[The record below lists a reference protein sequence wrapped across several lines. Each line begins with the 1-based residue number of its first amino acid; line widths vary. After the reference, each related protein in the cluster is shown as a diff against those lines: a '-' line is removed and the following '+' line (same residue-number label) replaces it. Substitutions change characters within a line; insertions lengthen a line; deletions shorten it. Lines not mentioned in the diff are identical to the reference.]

1 MQKIKVLIVDD
12 ASFTRDI
19 MRKGLRAEFP
29 AFTTEE
35 APDGLKAQKLLEK
48 KPFDLILCD
57 WEMPEMNGA
66 ELLTW
71 IRNNEPIKNTPFIMV
86 TSRGDKEH
94 VVKAIEL
101 KVNNYIVKPFSND
114 KLGKV
119 VANVLQKAMEL
130 TAEQLRIIGGKYL
143 DPMVVASKGLSGV
156 IPTAELTR
164 ESVASNKTAAPT
176 HKSTPPSEKV
186 LLTLRFRGSQTKLLV
201 KEISS
206 ELISGIVKNS
216 ADQIPPIME
225 MTVVDIEF
233 EGITSRLNAFVYT
246 LQARGDSNESDFV
259 DITLK
264 LVDQDDPDKMSHLNQ
279 FIDSIA

>member
-29 AFTTEE
+29 SFTTEE
-35 APDGLKAQKLLEK
+35 APDGLKAQKILEK

-71 IRNNEPIKNTPFIMV
+71 IRNNEPIKDTPFIMV

-119 VANVLQKAMEL
+119 VGNVLQKAMGL

-143 DPMVVASKGLSGV
+143 DPMAAASQGLSGA
-156 IPTAELTR
+156 IPAAEITR
-164 ESVASNKTAAPT
+164 ESVNKGAPVATAK
-176 HKSTPPSEKV
+176 KSAQPSEK
-186 LLTLRFRGSQTKLLV
+186 LLLGVRFRGSQIKLLV

-206 ELISGIVKNS
+206 DLIVGIVKMMIRFHPLWKPPLS
-216 ADQIPPIME
+216 ISLSKASPIASTPLSIRCRLAVIPPIQN
-225 MTVVDIEF
+225 
-233 EGITSRLNAFVYT
+233 L
-246 LQARGDSNESDFV
+246 
-259 DITLK
+259 
-264 LVDQDDPDKMSHLNQ
+264 
-279 FIDSIA
+279 SISL

>member
-1 MQKIKVLIVDD
+1 MQQIKVLIVDD

-19 MRKGLRAEFP
+19 MRKGLRAVFP

-35 APDGLKAQKLLEK
+35 AVDGLKAQKLLEK

-71 IRNNEPIKNTPFIMV
+71 IRNNDPIKDTPFIMV

-119 VANVLQKAMEL
+119 VANVLQKTMGF
-130 TAEQLRIIGGKYL
+130 TAEQLRIIGGKYQ
-143 DPMVVASKGLSGV
+143 DPMAASSNGLSGA
-156 IPTAELTR
+156 IPTAEITR
-164 ESVASNKTAAPT
+164 ENVSKNAATTENKSAQ
-176 HKSTPPSEKV
+176 PSEK
-186 LLTLRFRGSQTKLLV
+186 LLLSVRFRGSQIKLLV

-206 ELISGIVKNS
+206 EFITGIVKND
-216 ADQIPPIME
+216 DQIPPIME
-225 MTVVDIEF
+225 MTVIDVAFD
-233 EGITSRLNAFVYT
+233 GITNRLNAFVYT
-246 LQARGDSNESDFV
+246 LQARGDNTESEFV

-264 LVDQDDPDKMSHLNQ
+264 LVDQDDAAKMEHLNN
-279 FIDSIA
+279 FIDSIV

>member
-29 AFTTEE
+29 SFTTEE

-48 KPFDLILCD
+48 MPFDLILCD

-71 IRNNEPIKNTPFIMV
+71 IRNNEPIKDTPFIMV

-119 VANVLQKAMEL
+119 VANVLQKTMGFS
-130 TAEQLRIIGGKYL
+130 AEQLRIIGGKYL
-143 DPMVVASKGLSGV
+143 DPMAAASKGLSGA
-156 IPTAELTR
+156 IPAAELTQ
-164 ESVASNKTAAPT
+164 ESVSSAPASTGA
-176 HKSTPPSEKV
+176 KSAQPGEKV
-186 LLTLRFRGSQTKLLV
+186 LLTVRFRGSQIKLLV

-206 ELISGIVKNS
+206 ELITGIVKND
-216 ADQIPPIME
+216 DQVPPIME
-225 MTVVDIEF
+225 MTVVDIAF
-233 EGITSRLNAFVYT
+233 DGITSRLNAFVYT
-246 LQARGDSNESDFV
+246 LQARGDSSESEFV

-264 LVDQDDPDKMSHLNQ
+264 LVDQDDSDKMDHLQ
-279 FIDSIA
+279 KFIDSIG

>member
-29 AFTTEE
+29 SFTTEE

-71 IRNNEPIKNTPFIMV
+71 IRNNKPIKDTPFIMV

-119 VANVLQKAMEL
+119 VANVLQKAMGF

-143 DPMVVASKGLSGV
+143 DPMAAASKGLSGA
-156 IPTAELTR
+156 IPAAELTR
-164 ESVASNKTAAPT
+164 ESVASNSVAAPT
-176 HKSTPPSEKV
+176 HKSAHPSEKV
-186 LLTLRFRGSQTKLLV
+186 LLTIRFRGSQTKLLV
-201 KEISS
+201 KEISPDM
-206 ELISGIVKNS
+206 ITGIVKND
-216 ADQIPPIME
+216 DQIPPIME
-225 MTVVDIEF
+225 MTVADIQY

-264 LVDQDDPDKMSHLNQ
+264 LVDQDDPDKMKHLSQ

>member
-1 MQKIKVLIVDD
+1 VQKIKVLIVDD
-12 ASFTRDI
+12 AAFTRDI
-19 MRKGLRAEFP
+19 MRKGIRAEFP

-71 IRNNEPIKNTPFIMV
+71 IRNNGPIQDTPFIMV

-119 VANVLQKAMEL
+119 VSNVLQKSMGL
-130 TAEQLRIIGGKYL
+130 SAEQLRIIGGKYQ
-143 DPMVVASKGLSGV
+143 DPMAVANNSLSGA
-156 IPTAELTR
+156 ISAAELTR
-164 ESVASNKTAAPT
+164 ETVAKSPAAAINKSAQ
-176 HKSTPPSEKV
+176 PSEK
-186 LLTLRFRGSQTKLLV
+186 LLLSVRFRGSQIKLLV
-201 KEISS
+201 KEISQ
-206 ELISGIVKNS
+206 EFITGIVKND
-216 ADQIPPIME
+216 AQIPPIME
-225 MTVVDIEF
+225 MTVVDVSF
-233 EGITSRLNAFVYT
+233 EGITNRLNAFVYT
-246 LQARGDSNESDFV
+246 LQARGDSSESEFV

-264 LVDQDDPDKMSHLNQ
+264 LVDMDDAGKMDHLNK
-279 FIDSIA
+279 FIDSIH

>member
-29 AFTTEE
+29 SFTTEE
-35 APDGLKAQKLLEK
+35 APDGLKAQKILEK

-71 IRNNEPIKNTPFIMV
+71 IRNNEPIKDTPFIMV

-119 VANVLQKAMEL
+119 VGNVLQKAMGL

-143 DPMVVASKGLSGV
+143 DPMAAASQGLSGA
-156 IPTAELTR
+156 IPAAEITR
-164 ESVASNKTAAPT
+164 ESVNKGAPVATAK
-176 HKSTPPSEKV
+176 KSAQPSEK
-186 LLTLRFRGSQTKLLV
+186 LLLGVRFRGSQIKLLV

-206 ELISGIVKNS
+206 DLIVGIVKND
-216 ADQIPPIME
+216 DQVPPIME
-225 MTVVDIEF
+225 TTVVDIAF
-233 EGITSRLNAFVYT
+233 EGITNRLNAFVYT
-246 LQARGDSNESDFV
+246 LQARGDTTDSEFV

-264 LVDQDDPDKMSHLNQ
+264 LVDQDDPDKMSHLNN
-279 FIDSIA
+279 FIDSIK

>member
-12 ASFTRDI
+12 AAFTRDI

-29 AFTTEE
+29 SFTTEE

-71 IRNNEPIKNTPFIMV
+71 IRNNDPIKDTPFIMV

-119 VANVLQKAMEL
+119 VANVLQKTMGL
-130 TAEQLRIIGGKYL
+130 SAEQLRIIGGKYQ
-143 DPMVVASKGLSGV
+143 DPMTVASKGLSGA
-156 IPTAELTR
+156 IPAAELTR
-164 ESVASNKTAAPT
+164 ENVASAPPGGGA
-176 HKSTPPSEKV
+176 KSAQPSEKV
-186 LLTLRFRGSQTKLLV
+186 LMTVRFRGSQIKLLV

-206 ELISGIVKNS
+206 ELITGIIKND
-216 ADQIPPIME
+216 DQIPPIME
-225 MTVVDIEF
+225 MTVVDVSF
-233 EGITSRLNAFVYT
+233 DGITSRLNAFVYT
-246 LQARGDSNESDFV
+246 LQARGDSNESEFV

-264 LVDQDDPDKMSHLNQ
+264 LVDQDDSDKMKHLQN

>member
-1 MQKIKVLIVDD
+1 VQKIKVLIVDD
-12 ASFTRDI
+12 AAFTRDI
-19 MRKGLRAEFP
+19 MRKGIRAEFP

-71 IRNNEPIKNTPFIMV
+71 IRNNGPIQDTPFIMV

-119 VANVLQKAMEL
+119 VSNVLQKSMGL
-130 TAEQLRIIGGKYL
+130 SAEQLRIIGGKYQ
-143 DPMVVASKGLSGV
+143 DPMAVANNSLSGA
-156 IPTAELTR
+156 ISAAELTR
-164 ESVASNKTAAPT
+164 ETVAKSPAAAINKSAQ
-176 HKSTPPSEKV
+176 PSEK
-186 LLTLRFRGSQTKLLV
+186 LLLSVRFRGSQIKLLV
-201 KEISS
+201 KEISQ
-206 ELISGIVKNS
+206 EFITGIVKND
-216 ADQIPPIME
+216 AQIPPIME
-225 MTVVDIEF
+225 MTVVDVSF
-233 EGITSRLNAFVYT
+233 EGITNRLNAFVYT
-246 LQARGDSNESDFV
+246 LQARGDSSESEFV

-264 LVDQDDPDKMSHLNQ
+264 LVDMDDAGKMEHLNK
-279 FIDSIA
+279 FIDSIH

>member
-12 ASFTRDI
+12 AAFTRDI
-19 MRKGLRAEFP
+19 IRKGLRAEFP
-29 AFTTEE
+29 AFTTDE
-35 APDGLKAQKLLEK
+35 AEDGLKAQKLLEK

-71 IRNNEPIKNTPFIMV
+71 IRNNQPIKDTPFIMV

-119 VANVLQKAMEL
+119 VGTVLQKTMGL
-130 TAEQLRIIGGKYL
+130 SAEQLRIIAGKYQ
-143 DPMVVASKGLSGV
+143 DPMAVASKGLSGT
-156 IPTAELTR
+156 IQAAELTQ
-164 ESVASNKTAAPT
+164 ESVATSQSATEL
-176 HKSTPPSEKV
+176 KSAQPSEKV
-186 LLTLRFRGSQTKLLV
+186 LLNIRFRGSQTKLLV
-201 KEISS
+201 KEIST
-206 ELISGIVKNS
+206 ELIGGVVKN
-216 ADQIPPIME
+216 DDRIPPIME
-225 MTVVDIEF
+225 MTVVDIEC
-233 EGITSRLNAFVYT
+233 EGLTNRLNAFVYT
-246 LQARGDSNESDFV
+246 LQARGNSGESEFV

-264 LVDQDDPDKMSHLNQ
+264 LIDQDDPDKMKHLHQ
-279 FIDSIA
+279 FIDSIR